1 MHATDRG
8 EAVFIFWTG
17 PHLDSLCAGWVEL
30 ELLMHDEGFG
40 ICSISFA
47 VNVQHAKQALLT
59 CLSTAADQR
68 NMEAYCLPVLLD

>member
-1 MHATDRG
+1 MPRTVVRLCSLFGQD
-8 EAVFIFWTG
+8 
-17 PHLDSLCAGWVEL
+17 PHLKRLCAGWVEL